1 VGFPTTPD
9 PRTPQRRWR
18 RRVGRTVEAAGW
30 LTLAAILSAWAALR
44 AGDLWP
50 PGTVLLF
57 GPRWVLV
64 LLAALL
70 LLAALAFRRRALW
83 PAVPALLIAAGP
95 FAGFSVPSERLGSD
109 PPAGTGLRVLTCNM
123 HFAKTDQR
131 PLDQLVVETRPD
143 VVAIQEW
150 RDSAQS
156 EVLVGDGWH
165 AHRVPGLFLASRYP
179 IRRAD
184 RLGESSTGEQGSVMR
199 YELDTPAGGL
209 TVFNL
214 HFATPR
220 KGLGAL
226 LSFEQQGLNEI
237 RANSELRL
245 RQSEFVAAQAGQVTG
260 PVVLLGDFNTPLESA
275 IFRRVWSDY
284 ANAFSEAG
292 WGWGYTFR
300 ARRTAVRIDHVLVG
314 GGGQPTKCW
323 VGPDVGSPHRPVLA
337 DLAWPAGSTPPTAGK

>member
-30 LTLAAILSAWAALR
+30 LTLAAVLSAWAALR

-57 GPRWVLV
+57 GPRWILV

-83 PAVPALLIAAGP
+83 PAVPALLIAVGP
-95 FAGFSVPSERLGSD
+95 VAGFSVPWERLGSE
-109 PPAGTGLRVLTCNM
+109 PPAGSRLRVLTCNM

-131 PLDQLVVETRPD
+131 PLDQLVVEARPD

-156 EVLVGDGWH
+156 EVLLGKEWH
-165 AHRVPGLFLASRYP
+165 THRVPGLFLASRFP
-179 IRRAD
+179 IGRAE
-184 RLGESSTGEQGSVMR
+184 RLGENSIGEHASVMR

-226 LSFEQQGLNEI
+226 ARFEQQGMNEI

-245 RQSEFVAAQAGQVTG
+245 RQSEFVAAEARQVTG
-260 PVVLLGDFNTPLESA
+260 RVVLLGDFNTPPEST
-275 IFRRVWSDY
+275 IFRQVWSGY
-284 ANAFSEAG
+284 ANAFSDAG
-292 WGWGYTFR
+292 WGCGYTFR

-314 GGGQPTKCW
+314 GGGWATTCW

-337 DLAWPAGSTPPTAGK
+337 DLAWPAGGSQ